1 MDLDRDVIFRDSGM
15 KLCRFGYAKALRLG
29 QSFAG
34 IVLSSEAK
42 SFVTPEDRS
51 IIAEHGIA
59 GINCSWNR

>member
-1 MDLDRDVIFRDSGM
+1 M
-15 KLCRFGYAKALRLG
+15 KLCRFGYAKAMRIG

-42 SFVTPEDRS
+42 SMVTPQDRS
-51 IIAEHGIA
+51 IIEEHGIA